1 VVEYDR
7 LIQLST
13 VWLNENICERNQVIT
28 ARFEKARD
36 LVSIPRCVL
45 RCGCISQEEDPMR
58 FMIIIKGE
66 PGSED
71 QMPPPEVFEAMGKYN
86 QSLVDAGILLAA
98 EGLSNS
104 RDGAIVT
111 FAKGKQTVKDGPFT
125 EAKELI
131 AGFWIIQVKSKEEA
145 IIWARRIPMGDGGT
159 VEVRRVAEIS
169 DFEGVMPPETIAQE
183 EAMRDE
189 LSKRTN

>member
-1 VVEYDR
+1 
-7 LIQLST
+7 
-13 VWLNENICERNQVIT
+13 
-28 ARFEKARD
+28 
-36 LVSIPRCVL
+36 
-45 RCGCISQEEDPMR
+45 MR

-66 PGSED
+66 PNSEE
-71 QMPPPEVFEAMGKYN
+71 QMPPPEVFKAMGDYN

-98 EGLSNS
+98 EGLSSS
-104 RDGAIVT
+104 RDGALVT

-125 EAKELI
+125 EAKELV

-145 IIWARRIPMGDGGT
+145 IVWAKRIPMGDGGV

-183 EAMRDE
+183 EAMRDDIA
-189 LSKRTN
+189 KRTH